1 MPCFASFYAF
11 VWKLCAALA
20 ASFSLRIWRSNRT
33 NCLSRLGRLAVMLTI
48 CFPGK
53 FSFADVLSFPGVTA
67 VGNTS
72 AAQTVSV
79 TVSAAGQIAAVK
91 VLTTGAPNLDFT
103 ISGAG
108 TCSIGSSYFVGQVCN
123 FPVTFQPK
131 YPGQRLGAVVMVDAS
146 GNVLGTTSL
155 VGSASGPLAL
165 FIPGTIKTVAGSA
178 AWIYRGDGLPATSS
192 SIFLPFGITVDAAG
206 NLYIADSSNDRI
218 RKVDA
223 TTNLMST
230 IAGNGSVGASG
241 DGGLATLASVNLP
254 SSVTIDG
261 AGNIYFADSANN
273 AIRKVDAFT
282 GIITTVAG
290 TLGVQ
295 GYAGDGGQA
304 TAALLNNPDGIA
316 IDGYGALYIADTGNN
331 TVRRLDLSSGV
342 ITAFAG
348 NHTQA
353 YSGDGGNA
361 TSASLN
367 SPWGVTVSPSGDV
380 YIADQNNHCIRKV
393 THQIISTIS
402 GGGTPGFSGDGGAGT
417 AAVLNSPSGV
427 VIDVAGNI
435 YIADTG
441 NNRVRKINAATGII
455 TTVAGNGTETFSGD
469 GGAADGAGMYGPY
482 GLVLDG
488 AGDLFIADVFHN
500 RIRMISSNNAQLSF
514 PTMRVNRVSATQN
527 ETLENDGNAPLNISA
542 VQPITNAQLD
552 SSVTTCSATSPVAS
566 ALSCIIGAQFAPTV
580 IGNPVVGSITITSD
594 SQNSPQTIQ
603 LSGQVLTLDPSTAV
617 LRTSGSPSALG
628 APVTFTVT
636 VTSTGVTPT
645 GTVMFLDGTT
655 SIGTSTLN
663 GSGVA
668 TLTTAS
674 LTLGT
679 HSITASYPGDTN
691 NSPSISNVVS
701 QLVKNG
707 TTVLLQS
714 SQNPSSAQSLITLTA
729 TAVGVNGTPT
739 GTMTFLDG
747 TTTIGTATL
756 DGSGVATLNISSLSV
771 GTHKLTASYG
781 GDSSSLP
788 NVSSQLSQVVSKS
801 STTTSAVSSNL
812 SSTFSTTVTFT
823 ATVVSQTAG
832 TPTGTITF
840 KDGSTNIGTATLNGS
855 GIATLSTATLAVGS
869 HSISASYGG
878 DTNNATSTS
887 SLLSQTIVQINTSV
901 ALTSDANP
909 SAAGANVHLTA
920 TITASLNPSTDP
932 LTGSVVFTDGAA
944 TLGTSNVAG
953 GIATLDVAALS
964 IGQHSIVATY
974 SGAIDYAGSSS
985 SPLSQKVQL
994 SPTTGTLTAS
1004 SNPAIAGKPLTLT
1017 ATVASSGSMPTGP
1030 ITFKDASANIGL
1042 GTLNAQGIATF
1053 TTSSLTAG
1061 THALTAVY
1069 AGDTNSQ
1076 PVTSSLTLV
1085 VSQAT
1090 TAVVLS
1096 SSSSPATVGLPLTLR
1111 ATATGN
1117 GATPSGSI
1125 TFFDGATSIGSSQL
1139 DSNGLASLVISSLAV
1154 GSHSITAVYSGD
1166 TNDATSTSPVFSQI
1180 IDKTTTTTV
1189 LTSTSTT
1196 VSQGTSVQ
1204 FAAQVSSNAGIPGG
1218 TVQFFDGSTL
1228 LGTATV
1234 NAAGVAVYN
1243 VSSLLVGQH
1252 NIVAVYSG
1260 DANNGASTST
1270 SLTQIVQ
1277 PITIVGLTS
1286 DHNPSS
1292 TGASLTFTAGV
1303 SGANTIPTGT
1313 VTFKD
1318 GSSIIGVSTLN
1329 GAGVATL
1336 TTSALSA
1343 GTHLIT
1349 AAYAGD
1355 GNNTASVSS
1364 VYTQTVQQATTQT
1377 VLTLNSN
1384 TANYGSSLPMSA
1396 TVTGTGGT
1404 PTGEVNF
1411 LDGATVLGTAH
1422 LNAAGT
1428 ASFSISTL
1436 SLGQHTL
1443 TAVYNGDTND
1453 ATSTSAPQILTIQ
1466 KDTVSITIAS
1476 SSNPSLGGLAVSF
1489 TTSLQAS
1496 AGVPTGTVAWNDGAV
1511 LLGTTPVSGNGSSSL
1526 TTATLIPGQH
1536 TITATYSGDSTN
1548 GSATSS
1554 PLIETIQQATSAITL
1569 LSSNNPGLA
1578 GGAVTLSVTVTGT
1591 GGQPGGPVTITDGVT
1606 PIGTITLDA
1615 NGLGSLTNSS
1625 LSAGS
1630 HTLVAV
1636 YGGDA
1641 YHAGSQSQP
1650 VAQAILRGTSSSL
1663 TSSKNPSLAGDSTTF
1678 TATIVA
1684 AGNIPVTG
1692 TVTFRDGSIVLGS
1705 SPVGA
1710 AGVATYT
1717 TSALA
1722 TGDHSITA
1730 SYSGDSLNQPS
1741 VTPVLVQSVQ
1751 TIGTTT
1757 TLSSTVSAATV
1768 GSNVTLTATV
1778 TGSGSSPT
1786 GTVNFMD
1793 GANLLGPA
1801 SITAAGVAV
1810 FTISSLTPG
1819 QHILLAIYQGDAE
1832 HLTSTSNPLLQSI
1845 LQRTN
1850 TVVTSATN
1858 PSFAASGVT
1867 FTVQVSNGVGSTPTG
1882 SVHLMDGATSVAT
1895 SILGTNGSAAFTVPA
1910 LSVGQHSITAVYDGD
1925 AQNFA
1930 STSQV
1935 LSQSVILHP
1944 TTNVLTAS
1952 STSLIQGQQLTLT
1965 ATLGSSGTIPPGGQ
1979 VIFSSGTKT
1988 LGSAAL
1994 NASGIASLTLA
2005 PDLGTYNI
2013 TATYQGDSVYAGS
2026 VSSAVIVNV
2035 VEQTNFTITLNPG
2048 TLSLQSKQ
2056 HSTIQLTLKS
2066 IQGFTDTIAL
2076 GCVGLPNAATCTFSA
2091 NQISLAAN
2099 GTQTIDLVVDTGSP
2113 LTAGGVATA
2122 STRLSTG
2129 VTLCLLPG
2137 GAIFA
2142 FIFRR
2147 SRKASRMMSGLLAV
2161 LIFAVSIAISGCG
2174 TLDVNGTP
2182 TGSYTFN
2189 VTGIGSKTAAT
2200 QSAPF
2205 ALTVK

>member
-1 MPCFASFYAF
+1 MPCFSSFH
-11 VWKLCAALA
+11 ALMLESRA
-20 ASFSLRIWRSNRT
+20 PLTPSLSLKMRGSNRAMHFA
-33 NCLSRLGRLAVMLTI
+33 RFAIMLTAWLA
-48 CFPGK
+48 GTL
-53 FSFADVLSFPGVTA
+53 SHAAVLSFPGVTV

-72 AAQTVSV
+72 AAQTVAV
-79 TVSAAGQIAAVK
+79 TVSIAGQVSAVK
-91 VLTTGAPNLDFT
+91 VLTTGVPNLDFS
-103 ISGAG
+103 ILGAG
-108 TCSIGSSYFVGQVCN
+108 TCSVGSSYFAGQVCN
-123 FPVTFQPK
+123 FPVTFRPR
-131 YPGQRLGAVVMVDAS
+131 YPGQSFGAVVMVDAS
-146 GNVLGTTSL
+146 GVVLGATSL
-155 VGSASGPLAL
+155 VGNASGPLAL
-165 FIPGTIKTVAGSA
+165 FVPGTIKTVAGNA
-178 AWIYRGDGLPATSS
+178 AWIYRGDGLPATAS
-192 SIFLPFGITVDAAG
+192 SIFLPFGIAVDAGG

-230 IAGNGSVGASG
+230 IAGNGNVGSSG
-241 DGGLATLASVNLP
+241 DGGLATLASLNLP
-254 SSVTIDG
+254 SSVAIDG
-261 AGNIYFADSANN
+261 AGNVYFADSSNN
-273 AIRKVDAFT
+273 AVRRVDAST

-304 TAALLNNPDGIA
+304 TSALLNNPAGMTL
-316 IDGYGALYIADTGNN
+316 DGYGALYIADTGNN
-331 TVRRLDLSSGV
+331 VVRKLDLTTGMLS
-342 ITAFAG
+342 AFAG
-348 NHTQA
+348 NHTPA
-353 YSGDGGNA
+353 YSGDGGAA
-361 TSASLN
+361 TAASLN
-367 SPWGVTVSPSGDV
+367 SPWSVSVSQTGDV
-380 YIADQNNHCIRKV
+380 YIADQNNHSIRRV
-393 THQIISTIS
+393 TGVSGVISTIS
-402 GGGTPGFSGDGGAGT
+402 GNGTPGFSGDGGTGD
-417 AAVLNSPSGV
+417 AALLNSPSGV
-427 VIDVAGNI
+427 AIDVAGNI

-500 RIRMISSNNAQLSF
+500 RIRMISSNTAQLSF

-542 VQPITNAQLD
+542 VQPVTNAQLD
-552 SSVTTCSATSPVAS
+552 SSVTTCSTTSPVAS

-580 IGNPVVGSITITSD
+580 IGNPVLGSITITSD
-594 SQNSPQTIQ
+594 SQNSPQTIK

-617 LRTSGSPSALG
+617 LKTSGSPSALG
-628 APVTFTVT
+628 APVTFTAT
-636 VTSTGVTPT
+636 ITSTGVTPT
-645 GTVMFLDGTT
+645 GTVTFLDGTT
-655 SIGTSTLN
+655 SIGTGTLN
-663 GSGVA
+663 TSGVT

-674 LTLGT
+674 LALGT

-691 NSPSISNVVS
+691 NSPSTSNAIS

-714 SQNPSSAQSLITLTA
+714 SQNPSSAQSLVTLTA
-729 TAVGVNGTPT
+729 TAVGVTGTPT

-747 TTTIGTATL
+747 TTTLGTATL
-756 DGSGVATLNISSLSV
+756 DGSGVATFNISSLSV

-781 GDSSSLP
+781 GDASSLA
-788 NVSSQLSQVVSKS
+788 NVSLQLSQIVSKS

-812 SSTFSTTVTFT
+812 NATFSTSVTFT

-840 KDGSTNIGTATLNGS
+840 KDSSTTIGTATLNGS
-855 GIATLSTATLAVGS
+855 GVATFSTTALAVGS
-869 HSISASYGG
+869 HSIGASYGG
-878 DTNNATSTS
+878 DTNNASSTS
-887 SLLSQTIVQINTSV
+887 SLLAQTIVQINTSV

-920 TITASLNPSTDP
+920 TITAALNPSTDP
-932 LTGSVVFTDGAA
+932 LTGSVVFTDGTA

-953 GIATLDVAALS
+953 GIATLDVAALA

-974 SGAIDYAGSSS
+974 SGAIDYAASSS
-985 SPLSQKVQL
+985 TPLSQKVQL

-1004 SNPAIAGKPLTLT
+1004 ANPAIAGKPLTLT
-1017 ATVASSGSMPTGP
+1017 ATVASNGAMPTGP
-1030 ITFKDASANIGL
+1030 ITFKDGTANIGL

-1061 THALTAVY
+1061 THAITAVY

-1085 VSQAT
+1085 LNQAT
-1090 TAVVLS
+1090 TAVVLNS
-1096 SSSSPATVGLPLTLR
+1096 SASPATVGLPVTLR

-1125 TFFDGATSIGSSQL
+1125 TFYDGATAIGSSQL
-1139 DSNGLASLVISSLAV
+1139 DSNGLASLVISSLTV
-1154 GSHSITAVYSGD
+1154 GSHSLTAVYSGD
-1166 TNDATSTSPVFSQI
+1166 TNDTASTSAVFPQI
-1180 IDKTTTTTV
+1180 VDKTTTTTV

-1270 SLTQIVQ
+1270 SVTQIIQ

-1318 GSSIIGVSTLN
+1318 GSSIIGVSSLN

-1355 GNNTASVSS
+1355 GNNTASVST

-1377 VLTLNSN
+1377 VLTLNST
-1384 TANYGSSLPMSA
+1384 TANYGASVPMSA
-1396 TVTGTGGT
+1396 SVTGTGGT

-1411 LDGATVLGTAH
+1411 LDGATVLGTSH

-1443 TAVYNGDTND
+1443 TAVYNGDAND

-1476 SSNPSLGGLAVSF
+1476 NSNPSLGGLAVSF
-1489 TTSLQAS
+1489 TATLQAS
-1496 AGVPTGTVAWNDGAV
+1496 AGVPIGTVTWNDGAV
-1511 LLGTTPVSGNGSSSL
+1511 SLGTTPVSGNGSSSY
-1526 TTATLIPGQH
+1526 TTATLTPGQH

-1548 GSATSS
+1548 GSATST
-1554 PLIETIQQATSAITL
+1554 PLIETIQQATSATVL
-1569 LSSNNPGLA
+1569 FSSNNPGLA
-1578 GGAVTLSVTVTGT
+1578 GSAVTWSVTVTGT
-1591 GGQPGGPVTITDGVT
+1591 GSQPGGTVTISDGAA
-1606 PIGTITLDA
+1606 PIGAITLDA

-1641 YHAGSQSQP
+1641 YHSGSQSQP
-1650 VAQAILRGTSSSL
+1650 ITQIILRSTSSSL
-1663 TSSKNPSLAGDSTTF
+1663 ISSKNPALSSDSITF

-1692 TVTFRDGSIVLGS
+1692 SVVFRDGATVLGN
-1705 SPVGA
+1705 SPVNGA
-1710 AGVATYT
+1710 GAATYT
-1717 TSALA
+1717 TSALT

-1757 TLSSTVSAATV
+1757 ILASTVSAATV
-1768 GSNVTLTATV
+1768 GSNITLTATV
-1778 TGSGSSPT
+1778 TGNGSAPT

-1793 GANLLGPA
+1793 GAILMGPGT
-1801 SITAAGVAV
+1801 ITAGGVAV
-1810 FTISSLTPG
+1810 FTTSSLTPG
-1819 QHILLAIYQGDAE
+1819 QHILLAIYQGDAN
-1832 HLTSTSNPLLQSI
+1832 HLTSTSNPLVQSV
-1845 LQRTN
+1845 LQRTTT
-1850 TVVTSATN
+1850 TVASATN
-1858 PSFAASGVT
+1858 PSFAASGVA
-1867 FTVQVSNGVGSTPTG
+1867 FTVQVTNTAGSASPSG
-1882 SVHLMDGATSVAT
+1882 SIHLMDGATAVAST
-1895 SILGTNGSAAFTVPA
+1895 VLNATGSATFTVPA
-1910 LSVGQHSITAVYDGD
+1910 FAVGQHAITAIYDGD
-1925 AQNFA
+1925 TQNFA

-1935 LSQSVILHP
+1935 LTQDVRLHP

-1952 STSLIQGQQLTLT
+1952 TTSLIQGQQLTLT
-1965 ATLGSSGTIPPGGQ
+1965 ATLGSSGTVPPGGQ
-1979 VIFSSGTKT
+1979 VIFASGTKT

-1994 NASGIASLTLA
+1994 NASGVASLTLA

-2026 VSSAVIVNV
+2026 SSSTIIVNV
-2035 VEQTNFTITLNPG
+2035 VQQTNFTITLNP
-2048 TLSLQSKQ
+2048 TALSLQSKQ

-2066 IQGFTDTIAL
+2066 IQGFTDVIAL
-2076 GCVGLPNAATCTFSA
+2076 GCVGLPNAATCTFGA
-2091 NQISLAAN
+2091 NQVTLSAN
-2099 GTQTIDLVVDTGSP
+2099 GTQTIDLIVDTGSP
-2113 LTAGGVATA
+2113 LTAGGVTTA
-2122 STRLSTG
+2122 STNLSTA

-2137 GAIFA
+2137 GVLFA
-2142 FIFRR
+2142 FTFRR
-2147 SRKASRMMSGLLAV
+2147 SRKASRRMSGLLAI
-2161 LIFAVSIAISGCG
+2161 LIFAVSMAVSGCA

-2182 TGSYTFN
+2182 AGSYTFN
-2189 VTGIGSKTAAT
+2189 VTAIGSKTAAT
-2200 QSAPF
+2200 QSAPL